1 MTNFIQTTYFDDLEL
16 CDELIEYFE
25 KNKQSFQGQSSGGV
39 NKNIKDSTDCHLTDD
54 YLLNRYMASLMRSAE
69 EYAETFPYSNNYD
82 PWGIVE
88 PINIQK
94 YAPGGGYYQYHTE
107 RGSADGIQ
115 SSRHLVF
122 MTYLNNVSDCG
133 ETQFFHQDIEIHP
146 EKGKTIIWP
155 ADWTHT
161 HKGIPSLTETKY
173 IVTGWFN
180 YFATGENK

>member
-1 MTNFIQTTYFDDLEL
+1 MTNFIQTTYFDDLDI
-16 CDELIEYFE
+16 CDELINYIETS
-25 KNKQSFQGQSSGGV
+25 NKSFQGQSSTGV
-39 NKNIKDSTDCHLTDD
+39 DKHIKDSIDCRLEDD

-69 EYAETFPYSNNYD
+69 EYAETFPYSNNYS

-94 YAPGGGYYQYHTE
+94 YAPRGGYHQFHTE
-107 RGSADGIQ
+107 RGGADGIQ

-133 ETQFFHQDIEIHP
+133 ETEFFHQDMHIHP

-161 HKGIPSLTETKY
+161 HRGIPSLTETKY

-180 YFATGENK
+180 YFATGEN